1 MSYNSHLSDF
11 PPLPL
16 VSALSIP
23 QQRTSRG
30 EFIYSLVTF
39 DRPSLSASVRS
50 ATNMSETFST
60 AGLLGFAGSDE
71 HLGATQI
78 AHILGRRLLPSA
90 YNSPGSYAAGK
101 GYDALAKSRVFDGLH
116 PGVSAD
122 PFTLSPSADFARG
135 PKYTAAFSG
144 TIIPETGPMA
154 KALMDRSKTLAVN
167 VVEGRVTTPS
177 SVTVVELPDA
187 PDSEVHPV
195 AKVHTLVIL
204 PIAASAAAAAACA
217 VIGDWK
223 TASMIVA
230 GMVCNGVASSGLKQG
245 DLTFTRPVTTPG
257 APAGDGYLEN
267 GTEFIVL
274 KGTEGAVASVTRGRF
289 TLRFPDEGSH
299 RRLRTSST
307 LLTVQCF
314 LQLIFV
320 PQGAILGQFI
330 FLLSMAISWL
340 YNAYVSRQEQAA
352 WERLALEDLL
362 KAPSM
367 KRHSLGTRTTTA
379 VFLMQVLKPA
389 NVEEQLA
396 LLLPNNTP
404 VWRFWRQTVARRL
417 REEKPDFAIVQLH
430 DAPAF
435 SADETK
441 LLTTLFGDA
450 QAAVD
455 GFAKLSGSK
464 F

>member
-1 MSYNSHLSDF
+1 
-11 PPLPL
+11 
-16 VSALSIP
+16 
-23 QQRTSRG
+23 
-30 EFIYSLVTF
+30 
-39 DRPSLSASVRS
+39 
-50 ATNMSETFST
+50 MSETFST
-60 AGLLGFAGSDE
+60 AGLLGFAGSEE
-71 HLGATQI
+71 HLGATQV
-78 AHILGRRLLPSA
+78 AHILGRKLLPSA

-101 GYDALAKSRVFDGLH
+101 GYSALAKSRVFDGLH
-116 PGVSAD
+116 PGVSSD
-122 PFTLSPSADFARG
+122 PSTLSQGPNTDSASG

-144 TIIPETGPMA
+144 TIIPHTGPIA

-195 AKVHTLVIL
+195 AKVHAPVIL
-204 PIAASAAAAAACA
+204 PIAASAAAAAACG

-223 TASMIVA
+223 TSMMIVA
-230 GMVCNGVASSGLKQG
+230 GMVCNGVASSSLKQG

-274 KGTEGAVASVTRGRF
+274 KGTESAVASVTRGRF
-289 TLRFPDEGSH
+289 SLRFRDEGSH
-299 RRLRTSST
+299 QRLRTSST

-314 LQLIFV
+314 VQLLLV
-320 PQGAILGQFI
+320 PQGTILGQFI

-340 YNAYVSRQEQAA
+340 YNAYVSRQEQIA

-379 VFLMQVLKPA
+379 VFLMQVLQPA
-389 NVEEQLA
+389 NIEEQLA

-404 VWRFWRQTVARRL
+404 VWRFWRQTVAKRL
-417 REEKPDFAIVQLH
+417 REEKPDFDHVQLDDGH
-430 DAPAF
+430 TF
-435 SADETK
+435 SSDEIK
-441 LLTTLFGDA
+441 LLGTLLGDA

-455 GFAKLSGSK
+455 GCAKLSGSK

>member
-1 MSYNSHLSDF
+1 MS
-11 PPLPL
+11 
-16 VSALSIP
+16 
-23 QQRTSRG
+23 Q
-30 EFIYSLVTF
+30 
-39 DRPSLSASVRS
+39 
-50 ATNMSETFST
+50 TFST
-60 AGLLGFAGSDE
+60 AGLLGFAGGDE
-71 HLGATQI
+71 YLGATQNT
-78 AHILGRRLLPSA
+78 HVLGRKLLPSA

-101 GYDALAKSRVFDGLH
+101 KYNALAKSRVFDGLH

-122 PFTLSPSADFARG
+122 PAALSPSTDFASG

-144 TIIPETGPMA
+144 TIISETGPVA
-154 KALMDRSKTLAVN
+154 KALMDRSKTLPVN
-167 VVEGRVTTPS
+167 VIGGRVTTPS

-195 AKVHTLVIL
+195 AKVHAPVIF
-204 PIAASAAAAAACA
+204 PIAASAAAAAACGT
-217 VIGDWK
+217 IGDW
-223 TASMIVA
+223 TIATMIVA
-230 GMVCNGVASSGLKQG
+230 GMICNGVASSSLKQG
-245 DLTFTRPVTTPG
+245 DLTFSRPVTTPG
-257 APAGDGYLEN
+257 APAGDGYLES

-274 KGTEGAVASVTRGRF
+274 KGPEGAVSSVTRGRF
-289 TLRFPDEGSH
+289 TLRFRDEGSH
-299 RRLRTSST
+299 GRLRLSST
-307 LLTVQCF
+307 VLTVQCF

-320 PQGAILGQFI
+320 PQGTILGQFI

-352 WERLALEDLL
+352 WERLVLEDLL

-379 VFLMQVLKPA
+379 VFLMQVLRPA
-389 NVEEQLA
+389 NIEEQLA
-396 LLLPNNTP
+396 ILLPNNTP
-404 VWRFWRQTVARRL
+404 VWRFWRQTVAKRL
-417 REEKPDFAIVQLH
+417 QAEKPNFIGAQLEN
-430 DAPAF
+430 APAF
-435 SADETK
+435 SADEAK